1 MATQIG
7 FREMTAVLPASDIDR
22 ARRFYEEK
30 LGMTPAMDLPE
41 GLFYRVGDSAFTVY
55 PAQGPAS
62 GQHTQAA
69 LVVDDLRSAMNDLK
83 SWGVAFQDYDLPT
96 AHTEGG
102 VLEEQEGRG
111 AFFKDS
117 EGNLIALIQVNPELR
132 SQLGV

>member
-1 MATQIG
+1 
-7 FREMTAVLPASDIDR
+7 MTAVLPASDIDR

-30 LGMTPAMDLPE
+30 LGLTPVMDVPEE

-69 LVVDDLRSAMNDLK
+69 LVVDDLRAAMSDLK
-83 SWGVAFQDYDLPT
+83 SRGVMFEDYDLPT
-96 AHTEGG
+96 AHTERG

-117 EGNLIALIQVNPELR
+117 EGNIIALIQVNPELR

>member
-1 MATQIG
+1 MTTQIG
-7 FREMTAVLPASDIDR
+7 FRLMAAVLPASDIDR

-30 LGMTPAMDLPE
+30 LGMTPEMEMPE
-41 GLFYRVGDSAFTVY
+41 GLFYRLGGSAFTVY

-69 LVVDDLRSAMNDLK
+69 LLVDDLQTAMRDLQ
-83 SWGVAFQDYDLPT
+83 SRGVTFEDYDLPT

-102 VLEEQEGRG
+102 VMEEQEGRG

-117 EGNLIALIQVNPELR
+117 EGNILSLLQVNPELR
-132 SQLGV
+132 GTLGL